1 MNLLDTT
8 LLNQFPSPYGVSFI
22 LMFDEETKDSHKTWK
37 FPSPYGVLFILIFMA
52 KKLTAGN
59 LLGAFPSPYGV
70 SFILSLWSKSFL
82 SQYVFRVFL

>member
-1 MNLLDTT
+1 
-8 LLNQFPSPYGVSFI
+8 
-22 LMFDEETKDSHKTWK
+22 MFDEETKDSHKTWK